1 MVDQSRQNILEF
13 LKRNAESSVAEISR
27 ALNLTTVTIRHHLE
41 VLRSMG
47 LIGDPSP
54 RQKAGPGRPEMLYHL
69 TVKAERRLPRAYDL
83 LTTNLL
89 SHMQGT
95 LTARKLEN
103 LLARAGTS
111 LALEM
116 LAGKQPGKA
125 TRIRRA
131 QSFFEDSGYLPTIES
146 SKDSVL
152 FSLANCPYL
161 EAVRQTP
168 LLCAFDRSVLQTL
181 LDAQVTFKNRIALG
195 DPKCTLIAIRSG
207 GS

>member
-13 LKRNAESSVAEISR
+13 LKRNGESSVAEISR

-54 RQKAGPGRPEMLYHL
+54 RHKAGPGRPEMLYPL

-89 SHMQGT
+89 LYMQRMI
-95 LTARKLEN
+95 TARKLEN
-103 LLARAGTS
+103 ILARAGTS
-111 LALEM
+111 LGLEM

-131 QSFFEDSGYLPTIES
+131 QSFFEDSGYLPTVER

-152 FSLANCPYL
+152 LSLANCPYL
-161 EAVRQTP
+161 EAARQTP
-168 LLCAFDRSVLQTL
+168 LLCTFDRSVVQTL

-195 DPKCTLIAIRSG
+195 DPKCTLIASSSG
-207 GS
+207 AS